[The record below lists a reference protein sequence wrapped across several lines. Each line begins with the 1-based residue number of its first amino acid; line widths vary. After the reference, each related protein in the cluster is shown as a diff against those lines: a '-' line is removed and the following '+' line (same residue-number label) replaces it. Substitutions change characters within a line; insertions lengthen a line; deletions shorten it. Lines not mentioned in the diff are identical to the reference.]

1 MTQTRI
7 MNRNEEEPLEEE
19 ISYCRYCKYEI
30 NDLDERVIKEYGEY
44 HKECW
49 LQKNNKIQELD
60 FS

>member
-1 MTQTRI
+1 